1 MMSWLIWVYQRIF
14 WMTTGKITCQAS
26 SLISMRPGSK
36 QHGLGRILTSTGN
49 MVSQCTVLKRAM
61 HAGYLTGIEVIR
73 LNTLYSGSCFAIY
86 PPQNLTSRM
95 QIENMKV
102 NLNRN
107 ISWAT
112 LYLLPQE
119 STNAVILDEW
129 HYPVKKL
136 KLHNLKFME
145 NVLTKEYHIMWPTK
159 ESPCIDM
166 SEATFYEVR

>member
-1 MMSWLIWVYQRIF
+1 
-14 WMTTGKITCQAS
+14 
-26 SLISMRPGSK
+26 
-36 QHGLGRILTSTGN
+36 
-49 MVSQCTVLKRAM
+49 
-61 HAGYLTGIEVIR
+61 
-73 LNTLYSGSCFAIY
+73 
-86 PPQNLTSRM
+86 
-95 QIENMKV
+95 MKV

-119 STNAVILDEW
+119 STNAAILDEW

-159 ESPCIDM
+159 ESPCISM
-166 SEATFYEVR
+166 SEATFYEVNQKLTSNQPIQTKYV